1 MGEIQVENTHVK
13 RSSSTSLALRWKH
26 ENLRLVS
33 LTLLAS
39 MALAL
44 LFIVLLYG
52 TATKKISLVVD
63 GKEMIVQTRHW
74 VLGDLLE
81 EQGIQVRSKDRI
93 SAELDRKLSSGDR
106 FIIDHTSPVQVIAD
120 GRIVTMHTTG
130 TTVGGALEDLNI
142 DLGEHD
148 KLIPEANT
156 LLDSDSPIQI
166 VRVVKEIEEKQV
178 PVEFQTLTQED
189 KDLLKGKE
197 KIVQEGKEGSKL
209 VQTEKVYEDGKL
221 VAENIINET
230 VTEESVNK
238 IIAIGSKNPTV
249 AVLSAKAEGPSG
261 TVTKDGAPINYQKV
275 LNNVT
280 LTAYSA
286 DAASTGKNPGDP
298 GYGITASGTTVT
310 EGRTIAVDK
319 DVIPMGWWVY
329 IDGIGYR
336 RAEDTGG
343 AIKGNKIDVY
353 FDSHSYA
360 SKFGVKRGYT
370 VYVIGPNKPSVD

>member
-13 RSSSTSLALRWKH
+13 RSSSTSFALRWKH
-26 ENLRLVS
+26 ENLRLIS
-33 LTLLAS
+33 LTVLAS
-39 MALAL
+39 IALAL
-44 LFIVLLYG
+44 LFFLLLYG
-52 TATKKISLVVD
+52 TATKKVSLVVD
-63 GKEMIVQTRHW
+63 GEELTVQTRQW
-74 VLGDLLE
+74 VLSDLLE
-81 EQGIQVRSKDRI
+81 EQSISVNDEDRI
-93 SAELDRKLSSGDR
+93 SAELETRLSNGDR

-120 GRIVTMHTTG
+120 GKVKTMHTTG

-148 KLIPEANT
+148 KIIPEAAT
-156 LLDSDSPIQI
+156 ELVSDSPIQI
-166 VRVVKEIEEKQV
+166 VRVIKELEEQQI
-178 PVEFQTLTQED
+178 PVAFDTVTQDDGE
-189 KDLLKGKE
+189 LLKGKE
-197 KIVQEGKEGSKL
+197 KVVQEGKEGSKL
-209 VQTEKVYEDGKL
+209 VKREKVYEDGKL
-221 VAENIINET
+221 VSENVVNEV
-230 VTEESVNK
+230 VTEPSVNK
-238 IIAIGSKNPTV
+238 IVAVGSKNPQV

-261 TVTKDGAPINYQKV
+261 TVTAEGAPVNYQKV

-286 DAASTGKNPGDP
+286 DAASTGKNPGDA

-319 DVIPMGWWVY
+319 KVIPMGWWVY

-336 RAEDTGG
+336 RAEDTGS

-360 SKFGVKRGYT
+360 NKFGVKRGYT
-370 VYVIGPNKPSVD
+370 VYVIGPNKPAAD